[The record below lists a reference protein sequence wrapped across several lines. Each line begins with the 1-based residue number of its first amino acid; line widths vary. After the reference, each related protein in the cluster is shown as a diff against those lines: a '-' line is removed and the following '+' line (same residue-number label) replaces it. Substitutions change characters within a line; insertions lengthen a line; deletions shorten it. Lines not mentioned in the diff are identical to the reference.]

1 VEFCPPEEGRMPQL
15 LSLRDVT
22 IGRGPRVVVRNL
34 SLNVEAGEVFGLLGP
49 NGCGKSTTLSAIMGL
64 LPFRGEI
71 RIAGRTLASDS
82 RAYRRLVG
90 IVPQDL
96 ALYEELTVTQNLDF
110 FARLYGLNRVERR
123 RRLGEVLDFV
133 QLADRAGGVARTL
146 SGGMQR
152 RLNLACALLHEPRVL
167 LLDEPTVGLDV
178 PARDAIFASLR
189 RLAAEGRA
197 LVFTTHHLQEAAS
210 LCNRLG
216 VMDEGQ
222 LVAAG
227 SLDELHAALPGTSP
241 EDSRRRRLDGP
252 HALREAGAGVRLER
266 VFLGLTRSGQ
276 AEGVA

>member
-1 VEFCPPEEGRMPQL
+1 MTQL
-15 LSLRDVT
+15 LSLTDVT
-22 IGRGPRVVVRNL
+22 IGHGPRVVVRGL
-34 SLNVEAGEVFGLLGP
+34 SLGVGAGEVFGLLGP
-49 NGCGKSTTLSAIMGL
+49 NGCGKSTTLSAIVGL

-82 RAYRRLVG
+82 RAFRRLVG

-96 ALYEELTVTQNLDF
+96 AFYEELTVTQNLDF
-110 FARLYGLNRVERR
+110 FARLYGLTRVERR
-123 RRLGEVLDFV
+123 CRLGDVLDFV
-133 QLADRAGGVARTL
+133 QLAGRAGCVARTL

-197 LVFTTHHLQEAAS
+197 LVFTTHHLREAAE
-210 LCNRLG
+210 LCDRLG
-216 VMDEGQ
+216 VMDDGQ

-227 SLDELHAALPGTSP
+227 SLDELYAALPGMPS
-241 EDSRRRRLDGP
+241 EDGRRWRSDGP
-252 HALREAGAGVRLER
+252 HTPASCETGAGVRLER
-266 VFLGLTRSGQ
+266 VFLGLTRSDQ
-276 AEGVA
+276 AEGSGDAD